1 MGPLRL
7 LLAGLRH
14 QARVHLGVML
24 GAAVASGVL
33 VGALA
38 VGDSVRFTLGQRAAA
53 RVGAVD
59 AAIAGGDRF
68 FRSAL
73 ADELAGGEAVR
84 AAAPIVQLPA
94 VASTPRGDRRV
105 LDARVLG
112 VDARFL
118 ALAPGASAAPSGPGP
133 REAFL
138 GAPLAER
145 LGVAAGDTVVL
156 RVEQPSAVPRD
167 LALSPDDNTAALR
180 VTVKEILDDA
190 RFGAFALD
198 ASPTPPANALVDL
211 GWLQE
216 QLELESTANLMLL
229 SLEADR
235 PDGMERAMELA
246 TARLAESWQLAD
258 AALQVTTL
266 DSGERELSSTRI
278 FLDEPVV
285 ELLDGLDAAPLTGVF
300 TYFVDWLRVGGAP
313 EGAGLPYSMVS
324 ALGPIGSGGAPQGAL
339 LSLSRGIPRG
349 GLRLGSWALADLAAS
364 GVELRGGSEVE
375 LEYHVVDASRR
386 LVTRKHTFAFAG
398 AAPEVPDA
406 LGELGPLEGTV
417 AGEELMPDFPGL
429 ADADSCREW
438 EPGTPVDLDAI
449 RPQDEQYWDDFRGT
463 PKAFMNLDDARELW
477 ASRFG
482 ALTSVRFDAADE
494 DAVLAGLRAG
504 LDPAQV
510 GLFLVDVGGAARRSS
525 ESPTDF
531 GGLFIGLSF
540 FLIAAAL
547 LLTAQL
553 FYFGV
558 EARERELGLLA
569 SLGFAPRRIVRL
581 LLGEVALVGGAGA
594 LLGIPLGL
602 AYTRGVLRGLDG
614 LWSDA
619 VASQTIDFHVTGASA
634 FGGAAGALLAV
645 LAAAWIGLRRAARR
659 SPAQLLASRP
669 GAELASA
676 APRPGRTYLASGGL
690 AVAALGAAVTV
701 DPSAGPAAS
710 GAFFG
715 AGGALLAAGLL
726 LARLW
731 LRGERGLRGK
741 RGGAGDP
748 LGSVSSLGVTNATR
762 RAGRSL
768 GTVALM
774 AIGAFLVLSV
784 GVNRLGPP
792 SDTTRRDSGT
802 GGFAFYGRTSLPLLH
817 DLATVEGRDF
827 FGLTEEELEGV
838 ELVRMRARDGDD
850 ASCLNLSRPAA
861 PPLLGVDPGALASRG
876 AFAFAKAEVHDD
888 GSPWD
893 LLTGTFED
901 GSIPAIGDQA
911 SLMWQLKVGLGDT
924 LDYVDER
931 GRAFRVRI
939 VGALADSVLQGEL
952 VISTANF
959 EARYP
964 SQGGYRRFL
973 VDAPSDRAA
982 ELRALLTSALGDV
995 GLELQPTGERLQAFH
1010 AVQNTYLSIFQLLG
1024 ALGLLLGSVGLGL
1037 VVLRNTQERR
1047 GELALLQAL
1056 GFRRARLRRLALAE
1070 YGRLLLVGLGV
1081 GVVASLLAVVPLLGD
1096 PTADAPLVRLVSL
1109 AGVILASGLLWIV
1122 LAIRVAADRDP
1133 AAGLRAD

>member
-14 QARVHLGVML
+14 QARVQLGVML

-53 RVGAVD
+53 RVGSVD

-68 FRSAL
+68 FRGAL
-73 ADELAGGEAVR
+73 ADELAGSEAVR

-112 VDARFL
+112 VDARFM
-118 ALAPGASAAPSGPGP
+118 ALAPAGPAAATGPGP

-145 LGVAAGDTVVL
+145 LGVVAGDTVVL

-180 VTVKEILDDA
+180 VTVTELLSDA

-198 ASPTPPANALVDL
+198 ASPSPPANALVDL

-216 QLELESTANLMLL
+216 QLELDGTANLMLL
-229 SLEADR
+229 SLEAEGSGGVD
-235 PDGMERAMELA
+235 RAMELA
-246 TARLAESWQLAD
+246 TARLTESWELAD
-258 AALQVTTL
+258 AALEVAIL

-285 ELLDGLDAAPLTGVF
+285 DLLDGFEAAPLTGVF
-300 TYFVDWLRVGGAP
+300 TYFVDRLRVRGAP
-313 EGAGLPYSMVS
+313 EVASLPYSMVS
-324 ALGPIGSGGAPQGAL
+324 ALGPIGDGGSPEGTL

-364 GVELRGGSEVE
+364 GVRLDGESELE

-386 LVTRKHTFAFAG
+386 LVTRRHTFTFAG

-406 LGELGPLEGTV
+406 LGALGPLEGTV

-482 ALTSVRFDAADE
+482 ALTSVRFDAGDE
-494 DAVLAGLRAG
+494 EAVLAGIRAG

-553 FYFGV
+553 FYFSI
-558 EARERELGLLA
+558 EARAQELGVLA

-581 LLGEVALVGGAGA
+581 LIGEVALVGGAGA

-614 LWSDA
+614 LWSGA
-619 VASQTIDFHVTGASA
+619 VASQTIDFHVTATSA
-634 FGGAAGALLAV
+634 VGGAAGALLAV
-645 LAAAWIGLRRAARR
+645 LAAAWIGLRRASRR

-669 GAELASA
+669 GAELAAA
-676 APRPGRTYLASGGL
+676 APRAGRTYLVAGVL
-690 AVAALGAAVTV
+690 AAAALGAALTV
-701 DPSAGPAAS
+701 DPAAGPAAS

-715 AGGALLAAGLL
+715 AGGALLTAGLL

-731 LRGERGLRGK
+731 LRGDS
-741 RGGAGDP
+741 GGAGDP
-748 LGSVSSLGVTNATR
+748 LGSLASLGVTNATR

-774 AIGAFLVLSV
+774 AIGVFLVLSV

-792 SDTTRRDSGT
+792 ADTTRRDSGT
-802 GGFAFYGRTSLPLLH
+802 GGFAFYGRTSLPLVH
-817 DLATVEGRDF
+817 DLTTVEGLDF
-827 FGLTEEELEGV
+827 FGLTEEELVDV

-876 AFAFAKAEVHDD
+876 AFAFAKADPFGD

-893 LLTGTFED
+893 LLEGTFED
-901 GSIPAIGDQA
+901 GAIPAIGDQA

-931 GRAFRVRI
+931 GRPFQVRI
-939 VGALADSVLQGEL
+939 VGALADSVLQGDL
-952 VISTANF
+952 ILSTANF
-959 EARYP
+959 EACYP

-973 VDAPSDRAA
+973 VDVPPERA
-982 ELRALLTSALGDV
+982 EEVRGLLTSALADV
-995 GLELQPTGERLQAFH
+995 GLELQPTGDRLQAFH

-1056 GFRRARLRRLALAE
+1056 GFRRARLRGLALAE
-1070 YGRLLLVGLGV
+1070 YGRLLGVGLGV
-1081 GVVASLLAVVPLLGD
+1081 GVIASLLAVVPLLGD

-1109 AGVILASGLLWIV
+1109 AGLILASGLVWIV
-1122 LAIRVAADRDP
+1122 LAVRVAADKDP